1 MILVCIKS
9 SSLESDLN
17 GNTHGDVMSD
27 VPHRRSWQLEAWKG
41 YMLAGQVVTCLC
53 VLLVCFPCSRLTYVC
68 APADLLQASERASDA
83 INSCFHA
90 YLSHAM
96 IIFINNAS
104 PFQLKIILG
113 FLFHFL
119 DIAVHFDFFFHAM
132 PLSISVHMHTHSLP
146 PWLES
151 YNYNL

>member
-1 MILVCIKS
+1 MVTHMGMWWAMSPTDEIG
-9 SSLESDLN
+9 SL
-17 GNTHGDVMSD
+17 
-27 VPHRRSWQLEAWKG
+27 RLEKDICWLDKWSHASVYCWSVF
-41 YMLAGQVVTCLC
+41 LALDW
-53 VLLVCFPCSRLTYVC
+53 PMY
-68 APADLLQASERASDA
+68 APPRIYCKQATERASDA